1 MAAQVG
7 LLAVSVL
14 ALCTTLPV
22 SCLLQE
28 PTPPTGLPGPGCVQ
42 GNAWQQ
48 LWAAAAPVPAARQ
61 RPLFDPQL
69 EGERALHFLETLP
82 PPALFSELLAVG
94 FSAAVQLLQAAGQAA
109 ELPAVRCQLDC
120 LVAAAGPELQ
130 QGVAAAGAEGS
141 GDVAGST
148 LAAAAAAAEQ
158 QWQDGEPS
166 NGHARGSNSGSTGP
180 PQRLASWVHSIF
192 SSGLGRGSFRR
203 LLLLLGC
210 TEQAVVAAHSLLLR
224 LQSERGQAQGAD
236 GRGGEGEHAAA
247 AADGL
252 IAAAL
257 GDQQKQQEE
266 HEPAGAWAQ
275 HVAAVESSVDLAA
288 AHWPAVQALVT
299 AQQQTWQEEENA
311 SNASSSDSMG
321 INESWPEPFQRDW
334 VLEVR
339 HGSGS
344 QPAGPPGD
352 AAAGVAATQPAGSGK
367 VLQRMYVKA
376 LPFEVRIA
384 TAVSCETCLSL

>member
-1 MAAQVG
+1 MACLELIPSSNLPA
-7 LLAVSVL
+7 LARL
-14 ALCTTLPV
+14 
-22 SCLLQE
+22 
-28 PTPPTGLPGPGCVQ
+28 Q

-48 LWAAAAPVPAARQ
+48 LWAAAAPLPAARQ

-94 FSAAVQLLQAAGQAA
+94 FSAAVQLLQAAGQAS
-109 ELPAVRCQLDC
+109 ELPAVRRQLDC

-130 QGVAAAGAEGS
+130 QGVAAVGGEGS
-141 GDVAGST
+141 GHEGDTSS
-148 LAAAAAAAEQ
+148 AAAAAAALEE
-158 QWQDGEPS
+158 WQDGAAA
-166 NGHARGSNSGSTGP
+166 NGHAPGIKSGRKGP
-180 PQRLASWVHSIF
+180 PQRLASWVHAIF
-192 SSGLGRGSFRR
+192 SSGLSSGSFRR

-224 LQSERGQAQGAD
+224 LQPERGLAQGAD
-236 GRGGEGEHAAA
+236 GGDGEHAAA

-257 GDQQKQQEE
+257 GEQQDQQQ
-266 HEPAGAWAQ
+266 PAGAWAQ
-275 HVAAVESSVDLAA
+275 HVAAVETSVDLAA

-299 AQQQTWQEEENA
+299 AQQQAWQEEEA
-311 SNASSSDSMG
+311 SSDASSSDSIRGSG
-321 INESWPEPFQRDW
+321 IWPEPFQREW

-339 HGSGS
+339 SGRASGS
-344 QPAGPPGD
+344 LPAGPPGE
-352 AAAGVAATQPAGSGK
+352 AAAGAAAAHPAGSGE
-367 VLQRMYVKA
+367 VLQRMYAKA

-384 TAVSCETCLSL
+384 TAVSCETSLPL

>member
-1 MAAQVG
+1 M
-7 LLAVSVL
+7 LAC
-14 ALCTTLPV
+14 ALQCTTYYEPI
-22 SCLLQE
+22 SATCLAHLAH
-28 PTPPTGLPGPGCVQ
+28 PACLQ

-48 LWAAAAPVPAARQ
+48 LWAVAAPVPAARQ

-109 ELPAVRCQLDC
+109 ELPAVRRQLDC

-130 QGVAAAGAEGS
+130 QGVAAAGSEGS
-141 GDVAGST
+141 GAGST
-148 LAAAAAAAEQ
+148 LAAAAEQ
-158 QWQDGEPS
+158 RWQDGEPA
-166 NGHARGSNSGSTGP
+166 NGHAPGSNSGSKLP
-180 PQRLASWVHSIF
+180 PQRLASWVHAIF
-192 SSGLGRGSFRR
+192 SSGLGSGSFRR

-224 LQSERGQAQGAD
+224 LQQERGQAQGAD
-236 GRGGEGEHAAA
+236 GRGGEDEHAAA

-257 GDQQKQQEE
+257 GEQQKQHEE
-266 HEPAGAWAQ
+266 QQPAGAWAQ
-275 HVAAVESSVDLAA
+275 LVAAVETSVDLAA

-299 AQQQTWQEEENA
+299 AQQQTWQEEEAA
-311 SNASSSDSMG
+311 SDASSSDSIRG
-321 INESWPEPFQRDW
+321 SGSWPEPFQRDW

-339 HGSGS
+339 SDSGS
-344 QPAGPPGD
+344 LLAGSPGE
-352 AAAGVAATQPAGSGK
+352 AAVGVAATHPAGSGE